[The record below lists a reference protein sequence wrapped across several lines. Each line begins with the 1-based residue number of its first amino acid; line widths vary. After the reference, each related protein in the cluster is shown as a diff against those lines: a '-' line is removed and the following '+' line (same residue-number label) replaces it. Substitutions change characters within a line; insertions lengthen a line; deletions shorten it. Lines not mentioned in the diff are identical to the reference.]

1 MDHTPHQF
9 SNGPPLTYGSIPKH
23 VRYLT
28 SRLFGMF
35 HLSIWSLSLIFSI
48 CVTLY
53 GCVQCEHSY
62 IDIGWWALAALPCEN
77 TVEMNA
83 A

>member
-1 MDHTPHQF
+1 M
-9 SNGPPLTYGSIPKH
+9 LCKLEASINIWKYSKACPIFDI
-23 VRYLT
+23 
-28 SRLFGMF
+28 S
-35 HLSIWSLSLIFSI
+35 SIWNVPSFNMVLKSYFSI

-62 IDIGWWALAALPCEN
+62 IDIGWWALPCEN